1 MTEAFLN
8 DAVRTRFGKQGG
20 ALAWSHPTT
29 WPPTLARRWAGA
41 PRAPILC
48 ASTRSFGHANGAGR
62 TVFHFVDSGRS
73 VTACNGC
80 PLTDGALAAALASAH
95 TRDILGLT
103 PLAWVAEGGAS
114 ALEPQY
120 FGLAPV
126 DATHIALRPAGIGWS
141 DVSAI
146 ELNKAFAA
154 QSLACV
160 VAWKVD
166 PEIVNRHGGALAISD
181 TRGPSDARILGT
193 LARSLQQSRQRWR
206 VAVICIGVRQGLAV
220 VLENVAD

>member
-20 ALAWSHPTT
+20 AVAWSDPKT
-29 WPPTLARRWAGA
+29 WPTTLARRWAGA
-41 PRAPILC
+41 PRAPILS
-48 ASTRSFGHANGAGR
+48 ASTRSFGHANGAGKA
-62 TVFHFVDSGRS
+62 VFHLVDWGRS
-73 VTACNGC
+73 VTACNGW
-80 PLTDGALAAALASAH
+80 PLTAGAPAAAFASAH

-103 PLAWVAEGGAS
+103 PLAWVAAGAAS

-141 DVSAI
+141 DVCAI

-154 QSLACV
+154 QSLTCV
-160 VAWKVD
+160 EAWKVD
-166 PEIVNRHGGALAISD
+166 REIVNLHGGAFAISD
-181 TRGPSDARILGT
+181 PRGLSDARILGT

-220 VLENVAD
+220 APENVAD